1 MPSLST
7 RPNITFSVHSSPT
20 DFLSVAF
27 EHLSR
32 REERSNIILAL
43 ALEAQEKEQQT
54 ESEASTGNNFWICI
68 WTTRASPQSRATNW
82 SLDFVFAL
90 NDNHFG
96 GYPLFIWSGH
106 PSCDLT
112 PAFIEQRVRLAVVQL
127 YKSIPSQRVFSAF
140 GLVPVVC
147 AFRSAWTHISGHN
160 PEPAPFYS
168 VKLSYCTNNTLKTA
182 PSSLPCSD
190 SIKLAE
196 MEDLDQVA
204 TLCNG
209 LARDSIYFTLQD
221 DQSNTEALKLIRD
234 RRIWVY
240 RTRDTSGRVRIAS
253 MVCSSRSSQSVA
265 AITKIYTAAEFRG
278 RQFAKRLM
286 HWVTQHLLQN
296 EGKDTV
302 VLYVSHGDP
311 VERVCHQVGYTGLCG
326 APRPELVEDWLEIG
340 FQVSP
345 QPSLSNLLQS
355 NEQTSQNTIRGHW

>member
-32 REERSNIILAL
+32 REERSNIILAP

-54 ESEASTGNNFWICI
+54 GSEASTGNNFWICI

-127 YKSIPSQRVFSAF
+127 YKSIPSQRIFSAF
-140 GLVPVVC
+140 
-147 AFRSAWTHISGHN
+147 
-160 PEPAPFYS
+160 
-168 VKLSYCTNNTLKTA
+168 A

-190 SIKLAE
+190 SVKLAE

-221 DQSNTEALKLIRD
+221 DRSNTEALKLIRD

-345 QPSLSNLLQS
+345 QARLSSLLQS